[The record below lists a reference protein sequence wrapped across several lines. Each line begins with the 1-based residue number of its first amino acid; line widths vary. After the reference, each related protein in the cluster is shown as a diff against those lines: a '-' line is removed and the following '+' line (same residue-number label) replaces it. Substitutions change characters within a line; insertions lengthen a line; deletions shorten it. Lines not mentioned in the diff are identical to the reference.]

1 MRHKTIRAAHAMN
14 ASTLAQIA
22 RLRLLVG
29 FLGERSQF
37 NWWPSAFFTSSSS
50 AFLLPIF
57 AKTAFMA
64 QYHGV
69 KEAASRVHDEHIG
82 VGMVYHLFRLPENV
96 EQTLFGH
103 LPDPAFVNSVRV
115 QLQDKELAL
124 EGLATLA
131 NSHSVCQEGP
141 VLVGAIDEL
150 LGGKNLG
157 LLAQYYRSAF
167 AGSIKIYPYYADK
180 K

>member
-1 MRHKTIRAAHAMN
+1 MN
-14 ASTLAQIA
+14 ASILAQIA

-29 FLGERSQF
+29 FLGERSQC
-37 NWWPSAFFTSSSS
+37 NWWPSAFFTPSSS
-50 AFLLPIF
+50 AFLVPIF
-57 AKTAFMA
+57 TKTVFMA
-64 QYHGV
+64 QHHGV

-82 VGMVYHLFRLPENV
+82 VGKVYHLFRLPESV
-96 EQTLFGH
+96 EQTLLSH
-103 LPDPAFVNSVRV
+103 LRDPAFIDSVRV
-115 QLQDKELAL
+115 LLQDKERAL

-131 NSHSVCQEGP
+131 KSHAAWQEGP

-150 LGGKNLG
+150 LEGKKVG

-167 AGSIKIYPYYADK
+167 AGSIKVYPYYADK

>member
-1 MRHKTIRAAHAMN
+1 MD

-37 NWWPSAFFTSSSS
+37 NWWPSAFFIASSS
-50 AFLLPIF
+50 AFLSPTF
-57 AKTAFMA
+57 TKTAFTA

-69 KEAASRVHDEHIG
+69 KEAAARVHDEHIG
-82 VGMVYHLFRLPENV
+82 VGKVYHLFRLPETV
-96 EQTLFGH
+96 EHTLVGH
-103 LPDPAFVNSVRV
+103 LREPGFIDSVSV
-115 QLQDKELAL
+115 QLQDQEQAL

-131 NSHSVCQEGP
+131 TSHAACQEGP

-150 LGGKNLG
+150 LAGKHLG
-157 LLAQYYRSAF
+157 LLAHYYRSAF
-167 AGSIKIYPYYADK
+167 IGNTKVYPYYAART
-180 K
+180 

>member
-1 MRHKTIRAAHAMN
+1 MN

-37 NWWPSAFFTSSSS
+37 NWWPSAFFTPSSS
-50 AFLLPIF
+50 AFLVPIF
-57 AKTAFMA
+57 TKTALMA

-82 VGMVYHLFRLPENV
+82 VGRVYHLFRLPENV
-96 EQTLFGH
+96 EQTLFSH
-103 LPDPAFVNSVRV
+103 LRDHAFIDSVRG
-115 QLQDKELAL
+115 QLEAQEQAL

-131 NSHSVCQEGP
+131 TSHAACQEGP
-141 VLVGAIDEL
+141 VLVGTIHEL
-150 LGGKNLG
+150 LGGHRLG
-157 LLAQYYRSAF
+157 PLADHYRSAF
-167 AGSIKIYPYYADK
+167 AGNTMVYRYYADQK
-180 K
+180 

>member
-1 MRHKTIRAAHAMN
+1 MN

-37 NWWPSAFFTSSSS
+37 NWWPSAFFTPSSS
-50 AFLLPIF
+50 AFLVPIF
-57 AKTAFMA
+57 TKTAFMA

-82 VGMVYHLFRLPENV
+82 VGKVYHLFRLPENV
-96 EQTLFGH
+96 EQTLFTH
-103 LPDPAFVNSVRV
+103 LRDRAFIDSVRPHLEA
-115 QLQDKELAL
+115 QEQAL

-131 NSHSVCQEGP
+131 TSHAACQEGP

-150 LGGKNLG
+150 LGGKTLG
-157 LLAQYYRSAF
+157 LLAHHYRFAF
-167 AGSIKIYPYYADK
+167 AGNTKVYPYYADQK
-180 K
+180 

>member
-1 MRHKTIRAAHAMN
+1 MN

-37 NWWPSAFFTSSSS
+37 NWWPSAFFTPSSS
-50 AFLLPIF
+50 AFLVPIF
-57 AKTAFMA
+57 TKTAFMA

-82 VGMVYHLFRLPENV
+82 VGKVYHLFRLPEHV
-96 EQTLFGH
+96 EQTLVTH
-103 LPDPAFVNSVRV
+103 LRDQTFIDSVRPYLEA
-115 QLQDKELAL
+115 QGQAL

-131 NSHSVCQEGP
+131 ASQTTSQEGP
-141 VLVGAIDEL
+141 VLISTIDEL
-150 LGGKNLG
+150 LAGKTLG
-157 LLAQYYRSAF
+157 LLAQHYRSAF
-167 AGSIKIYPYYADK
+167 AGNTYVYPYYADQK
-180 K
+180 

>member
-1 MRHKTIRAAHAMN
+1 MN

-29 FLGERSQF
+29 FLGEGRQF
-37 NWWPSAFFTSSSS
+37 NWWPSAFFTPSSS
-50 AFLLPIF
+50 AFLVPIF
-57 AKTAFMA
+57 PKTAFMA

-82 VGMVYHLFRLPENV
+82 VGKVYHLFLLPENV
-96 EQTLFGH
+96 EQALFSD
-103 LPDPAFVNSVRV
+103 LRDRAFIDSVRA
-115 QLQDKELAL
+115 QLGDQEQAL

-131 NSHSVCQEGP
+131 TSHAACQEGP

-150 LGGKNLG
+150 LGGNNLG
-157 LLAQYYRSAF
+157 LLAYHYWSAF
-167 AGSIKIYPYYADK
+167 AGNTKVYPYYADK

>member
-1 MRHKTIRAAHAMN
+1 MN
-14 ASTLAQIA
+14 TLILAQIA

-29 FLGERSQF
+29 FVGERSQF
-37 NWWPSAFFTSSSS
+37 NWWPSSFFTPNSS
-50 AFLLPIF
+50 AFLSPIF
-57 AKTAFMA
+57 TKTAFMA

-82 VGMVYHLFRLPENV
+82 VGKVYHLFRLPENV

-103 LPDPAFVNSVRV
+103 LRDREFIDSVRV
-115 QLQDKELAL
+115 QLQDKEWAL

-131 NSHSVCQEGP
+131 NSHSACQEGP

-150 LGGKNLG
+150 LGGKNPG
-157 LLAQYYRSAF
+157 LLAYYYRSAF
-167 AGSIKIYPYYADK
+167 AGNTKVYPYFSEK

>member
-1 MRHKTIRAAHAMN
+1 MN
-14 ASTLAQIA
+14 VSTLAQIA

-37 NWWPSAFFTSSSS
+37 NWWPSAFFTPSSS
-50 AFLLPIF
+50 AFLVPIF
-57 AKTAFMA
+57 TKTAFMA

-82 VGMVYHLFRLPENV
+82 VGKVYHLFRLPENV
-96 EQTLFGH
+96 EQTLFDH
-103 LPDPAFVNSVRV
+103 LRDHVFIDSVRV
-115 QLQDKELAL
+115 QLQDKERAL
-124 EGLATLA
+124 EGLTTLA
-131 NSHSVCQEGP
+131 NSHAARQEGP

-150 LGGKNLG
+150 LKGKHLG
-157 LLAQYYRSAF
+157 LLARYYRAAF
-167 AGSIKIYPYYADK
+167 AGNTKVYPYYADK